1 MTKVVFDPN
10 LTSYRGIGLMCGTS
24 QDALDI
30 ALIEFIRTETGWRFE
45 IIKSEMIDIPYDIST
60 QLIEFNSLSGIEL
73 AKLNVAF
80 SEFIASSV
88 IFFNQNQAKKIDFI
102 SSHGVTVY
110 HQPEQNLTLQ
120 LGSGG
125 IIASL
130 TGLPT
135 VCDFRVQDVAKGGQG
150 APLVPF
156 VDSVLFS
163 DFDYTLNLGG
173 FANISV
179 VQGKRTI
186 GFDITVCNLILNHL
200 AQLANHRFDKNGEI
214 AARGNL
220 NIALFNELNTL
231 AYYAKSA
238 PKSLGRE
245 WFEQSILPILE
256 THAMVDI
263 EDRMHTAAKHVAF
276 QIGRVLDKPG
286 TKCLITGG
294 GALNSFLVEQIK
306 HHSVTEIHTPDQQMI
321 EFKECVA
328 FAFIGLK
335 RLLNEPNVII
345 SVTGA
350 KSETSL
356 GAVYLP

>member
-30 ALIEFIRTETGWRFE
+30 ALIKFIRTQSGWKFE
-45 IIKSEMIDIPYDIST
+45 ILKSEMIDIPYDIST
-60 QLIEFNSLSGIEL
+60 QLTEFNSLSGIEL
-73 AKLNVAF
+73 ARLNVAF
-80 SEFIASSV
+80 SEFTAASLNH
-88 IFFNQNQAKKIDFI
+88 FNQNQSQKIDFI
-102 SSHGVTVY
+102 SSHGVTIY
-110 HQPEQNLTLQ
+110 HQPEKNLTLQ

-125 IIASL
+125 IIAAI

-173 FANISV
+173 FANVSV
-179 VQGKRTI
+179 IQGKKTI

-200 AQLANHRFDKNGEI
+200 ALLANHRFDKNGDI
-214 AARGNL
+214 AARGTL
-220 NIALFNELNTL
+220 NIPLFNELNNL
-231 AYYAKSA
+231 DYYAKST

-245 WFEQSILPILE
+245 WFERCILPLLDSQS
-256 THAMVDI
+256 MVSI
-263 EDRMHTAAKHVAF
+263 EDKMHTASEHIAF
-276 QIGRVLDKPG
+276 QIGSVMNKTG
-286 TKCLITGG
+286 TKCLVTGG
-294 GALNSFLVEQIK
+294 GALNTHLVERIK
-306 HHSVTEIHTPDQQMI
+306 HHAVAEIHIPNKQLI

-328 FAFIGLK
+328 FAFLGLS
-335 RLLNEPNVII
+335 RLLEEPNVLV